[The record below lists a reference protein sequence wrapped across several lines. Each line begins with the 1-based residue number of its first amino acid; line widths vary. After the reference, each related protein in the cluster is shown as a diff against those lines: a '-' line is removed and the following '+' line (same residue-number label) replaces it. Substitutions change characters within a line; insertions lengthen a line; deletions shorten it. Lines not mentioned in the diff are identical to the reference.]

1 MTEPLKFKTPQFEQL
16 DMENATTLQAKVKAH
31 VFIGQLPDC
40 LSILNAPK
48 WAVNILIFA
57 ICLGAK
63 V

>member
-1 MTEPLKFKTPQFEQL
+1 MTEPLKLKTPQFEQL

-31 VFIGQLPDC
+31 VFIGQLQDC

-57 ICLGAK
+57 MSGR
-63 V
+63 